1 MNVIFVIGATLSFFL
16 AFLVFS
22 KKNKTAGDY
31 VLGSYLAVFGLYFII
46 LYLDSIAIKYP
57 QIINLLGF
65 NIPLLG
71 GPFIFLYVLVMV
83 KTNNKFKAVYWLHG
97 LPYLLFN
104 LYSVL
109 YFYFPDAAKKTDS
122 INITLE
128 SISIFKISFYLVAN
142 AVYVIWAIFI
152 LNKHKKKLGENFSYT
167 EDIDLVWLKLVVSG
181 FGAFWVVVLILHLF
195 DKYPITAIS
204 PLGYAIYL
212 TLTLYIFFLGYF
224 GLKQQAIYTSAAAN
238 INKIDGTDP
247 VIKKK
252 EPYKHSVLKQTEAKK
267 YLEKLLDY
275 FNKEKPYLKGKL
287 NIKEVSEYMDIS
299 VHHLSQ
305 LINEQLN
312 KNFYDFVNGY
322 RVQEVK
328 ARLFEPKYAQL
339 TLLAI
344 AYDCGF
350 NSKSSFNS
358 VFKKH
363 TGLTPSQYL
372 KQKTT

>member
-1 MNVIFVIGATLSFFL
+1 
-16 AFLVFS
+16 
-22 KKNKTAGDY
+22 
-31 VLGSYLAVFGLYFII
+31 
-46 LYLDSIAIKYP
+46 
-57 QIINLLGF
+57 
-65 NIPLLG
+65 
-71 GPFIFLYVLVMV
+71 MV

-104 LYSVL
+104 LCSVL

-142 AVYVIWAIFI
+142 TIYVIWAIFI
-152 LNKHKKKLGENFSYT
+152 LNKHKKKLRENFSYT

-181 FGAFWVVVLILHLF
+181 FGAFWVIVLILHLF
-195 DKYPITAIS
+195 NKYPIVAIS

-224 GLKQQAIYTSAAAN
+224 GLKQQVIYPST
-238 INKIDGTDP
+238 T
-247 VIKKK
+247 
-252 EPYKHSVLKQTEAKK
+252 PYKSKTNDADPIIEYKESYQHSVLKQTEAKK
-267 YLEKLLDY
+267 HLEKLLDY
-275 FNKEKPYLKGKL
+275 FNREKPYLTGKL
-287 NIKEVSEYMDIS
+287 NIKEVAEYMDIS
-299 VHHLSQ
+299 VNHLSQ
-305 LINEQLN
+305 LINEQLD

-328 ARLFEPKYAQL
+328 IRLFDSKYAQL

-363 TGLTPSQYL
+363 TGFTPSQYL
-372 KQKTT
+372 KQKTKV